1 MSITPTPE
9 HEGSPLVEDDQNITE
24 LPQDVKADDQPPAV
38 SGDAQAAEVPQAP
51 EASAAPDTDENPAP
65 EKKHKPIRNIED
77 TEAFRVCEALIF
89 ASDEPLTMVRL
100 KAILPGQPDAREIK
114 RMIDAINVALQ
125 KQHHP
130 FEIVE
135 LAGGFQFRTVPYYQA
150 WVRQLFKDKVSR
162 RLSVQTLETLA
173 IIAYK
178 PNSTK
183 AEIEAIRGV
192 ECDGAMKTL
201 LERRL
206 ITITGRSEK
215 PGRPL
220 LYGTTNDFLTYFG
233 LNKIADLPNIE
244 EFEALAREKLGDMSE
259 VMLEEEIK
267 TAQTGEVPA
276 ENSGSGTP
284 VVGEAAEPPS
294 ASEE

>member
-1 MSITPTPE
+1 MTENEKNDQDQTPIEPTQADALTEDTSAPAASAGVTDPAI
-9 HEGSPLVEDDQNITE
+9 GSD
-24 LPQDVKADDQPPAV
+24 A
-38 SGDAQAAEVPQAP
+38 GDETAP
-51 EASAAPDTDENPAP
+51 EETAPAEGEPAAS
-65 EKKHKPIRNIED
+65 KKGRKSPQSIED
-77 TEAFRVCEALIF
+77 SEAFRVCEALIF
-89 ASDEPLTMVRL
+89 ASDEPLSLARL
-100 KAILPGQPDAREIK
+100 KTIVPGQPDARDIR
-114 RMIDAINVALQ
+114 RMVDAINVQLQ
-125 KQHHP
+125 VQRHP

-150 WVRQLFKDKVSR
+150 WVRQLFTEKASR

-178 PNSTK
+178 PNITK

-220 LYGTTNDFLTYFG
+220 LYGTTNDFLIYFG
-233 LNKIADLPNIE
+233 LNALGDLPNIE
-244 EFEALAREKLGDMSE
+244 EFEALARDKLGDMSE
-259 VMLEEEIK
+259 VMLEEEVK
-267 TAQTGEVPA
+267 TAQTENPEIAEIINPENNPDGKGTVPA
-276 ENSGSGTP
+276 EG
-284 VVGEAAEPPS
+284 
-294 ASEE
+294 